1 MFFGKSLVGS
11 LLVSVSVV
19 TVPVKALAAEQPIAI
34 FHAFNQ
40 PYKDV
45 ETFVCTLA
53 DQGYSHLQIS
63 PTQKSNPSSAWWAR
77 YQPVDY
83 SVIEG
88 LGSAE
93 DLGKL
98 TKKAHGCGVKVIA
111 DVVFNH
117 MADIN
122 GDITQ
127 FPGLSP
133 QDFTTPRCGI
143 DYGDRNRDTEV
154 NCWLGSLP
162 DLKFTDNVKQRQKAH
177 LKKLLALGID
187 GFRFDAAKHMPQ
199 NVMQEYI
206 DYVNQESKGKA
217 WNYLEVI
224 SDGDT
229 KAEDYNGIA
238 AVTDFVLYNSM
249 KAMFSFGG
257 DLRSMPA
264 QAVNDPRSVTFGT
277 NHDTIRSLNSQ
288 AINPY
293 DDITDSYLAT
303 AYVLAR
309 KDGTP
314 LVFNED
320 NLKAPYIPFGVKF
333 RQILTQ
339 REKEG
344 KNVNENILKV
354 FNSPT
359 VLLMERGAEGFFVE
373 NKGAGKFDIPSLD
386 LTLSRLEGCYR
397 ELRNNFTV
405 AIENRSGKKFVTRWG
420 SPRRGGLEIQGRD
433 ALYFIREPFDQCQAV
448 VGLY

>member
-1 MFFGKSLVGS
+1 MFFGKSFMGS
-11 LLVSVSVV
+11 LVVAVTVV
-19 TVPVKALAAEQPIAI
+19 TIPVKAVAVEQPIAI

-40 PYKDV
+40 PYQDV
-45 ETFVCTLA
+45 TNFVCVLA

-63 PTQKSNPSSAWWAR
+63 PAQKSNPSSEWWAR

-93 DLGKL
+93 DLSNL

-122 GDITQ
+122 GDLTK

-133 QDFTTPRCGI
+133 SDFTTPRCGI
-143 DYGDRNRDTEV
+143 DYSDRKRDTEV

-162 DLKFTDNVKQRQKAH
+162 DLKFTDNVKKLQKAH
-177 LKKLLALGID
+177 LKKLLTLGID

-199 NVMQEYI
+199 NVVQEYI
-206 DYVNQESKGKA
+206 DYINQESKGNA

-224 SDGDT
+224 TDGDT
-229 KAEDYNGIA
+229 KPEDYNGIA
-238 AVTDFVLYNSM
+238 AVEDFVLYNSM
-249 KAMFSFGG
+249 KTVFSFGG
-257 DLRSMPA
+257 DLRSMPVN
-264 QAVNDPRSVTFGT
+264 AVNDPRTVTFGT
-277 NHDTIRSLNSQ
+277 NHDTIRKLNSQ

-314 LVFNED
+314 LIFNED
-320 NLKAPYIPFGVKF
+320 NLNAPYIPFGVKF
-333 RQILTQ
+333 RQTMIQ

-344 KNVNENILKV
+344 KNVSENILKV

-373 NKGAGKFDIPSLD
+373 NKGAGKFDIPTLD

-420 SPRRGGLEIQGRD
+420 TPKRGGLEIQGRD

>member
-63 PTQKSNPSSAWWAR
+63 PAQKSNPSSEWWAR

-93 DLGKL
+93 DLSNL

-122 GDITQ
+122 GDLTK

-133 QDFTTPRCGI
+133 SDFTTPRCGI
-143 DYGDRNRDTEV
+143 DYGDRKRDTEV

-162 DLKFTDNVKQRQKAH
+162 DLKFTDNVKKLQKAH
-177 LKKLLALGID
+177 LKKLLTLGID

-199 NVMQEYI
+199 NVVQEYI
-206 DYVNQESKGKA
+206 DYINQETKGKA

-224 SDGDT
+224 TDGDT
-229 KAEDYNGIA
+229 KPEDYNGIA
-238 AVTDFVLYNSM
+238 AVEDFILYNSM
-249 KAMFSFGG
+249 KTVFSFGG
-257 DLRSMPA
+257 DLRSMPVS
-264 QAVNDPRSVTFGT
+264 AVNDPRTVTFGT
-277 NHDTIRSLNSQ
+277 NHDTIRKLNSQ

-314 LVFNED
+314 LIFNED
-320 NLKAPYIPFGVKF
+320 NLNAPYIPFGVKF
-333 RQILTQ
+333 RQTMIQ

-344 KNVNENILKV
+344 KNVSENILKV

-373 NKGAGKFDIPSLD
+373 NKGAGKFDIPTLD

-420 SPRRGGLEIQGRD
+420 SPKRGGLEIQGRD
-433 ALYFIREPFDQCQAV
+433 ALYFIREPFDQCKK
-448 VGLY
+448 